1 LTPEDRL
8 DHKAQATSRRWN
20 WLRIAGLVCFGVLMA
35 EMVARL
41 TSPLV
46 AAVCGWD
53 SLAISY
59 LAVLFWR
66 LGRVDSKTLSRRAAE
81 IDQGRRMLTGLFV
94 AAAIASLG
102 AIGVIVSSGHD
113 AFRVA
118 LGGAT
123 ILISWTLMHTVF
135 ATHYAHRY
143 FAVGGGIDFPG
154 DPAPRFSEFLYFAF
168 TVGMTFQ
175 VSDVTTT
182 SQSMRRLVL
191 THAVVAFAFNT
202 VIIAITVGVAASL
215 I

>member
-1 LTPEDRL
+1 MT
-8 DHKAQATSRRWN
+8 HKAEPEAPIAVMSARRN
-20 WLRIAGLVCFGVLMA
+20 WARIAALVCLSVA
-35 EMVARL
+35 VAVMVGQK
-41 TSPLV
+41 TSPMV

-66 LGRVDSKTLSRRAAE
+66 LGRVDAQTLSRRAAE
-81 IDQGRRMLTGLFV
+81 IDQGRRMLTSLFV
-94 AAAIASLG
+94 AAAVASLG
-102 AIGVIVSSGHD
+102 AIGVIVSGGHD
-113 AFRVA
+113 AFRIA

-123 ILISWTLMHTVF
+123 ILVSWTLMHTVF

-143 FAVGGGIDFPG
+143 FQLSGGIDFPG
-154 DPAPRFSEFLYFAF
+154 DKAPRFSEFLYFAF

-182 SQSMRRLVL
+182 SQAMRRLVL
-191 THAVVAFAFNT
+191 THAVVAFGFNT

>member
-1 LTPEDRL
+1 MG
-8 DHKAQATSRRWN
+8 RRGHWA
-20 WLRIAGLVCFGVLMA
+20 RIAGLVCFGVLVSVL
-35 EMVARL
+35 VARL

-46 AAVCGWD
+46 AAVFGWD

-66 LGRVDSKTLSRRAAE
+66 LGRVDTKTLSRRAAE
-81 IDQGRRMLTGLFV
+81 IDQGRRALTGLFV
-94 AAAIASLG
+94 AAAVASLG

>member
-1 LTPEDRL
+1 MTP
-8 DHKAQATSRRWN
+8 KAQLDAPIPVMSARWN
-20 WLRIAGLVCFGVLMA
+20 WLRIAALVCLGIAASVVLA
-35 EMVARL
+35 PL
-41 TSPLV
+41 TSPFV

-59 LAVLFWR
+59 LAVLFCR
-66 LGRVDSKTLSRRAAE
+66 LGRVDAKTLSFRAAE

-94 AAAIASLG
+94 AAAVASLG
-102 AIGVIVSSGHD
+102 AIGVIVSGGHD
-113 AFRVA
+113 AFRLG

-123 ILISWTLMHTVF
+123 ILVSWTLMHTVF

-143 FAVGGGIDFPG
+143 FQVGGGIDFPG
-154 DPAPRFSEFLYFAF
+154 DTAPRFSEFLYFAL

-182 SQSMRRLVL
+182 SQAMRRLVL

>member
-1 LTPEDRL
+1 MTPEDRH
-8 DHKAQATSRRWN
+8 DHKSRAMGRRGHWA
-20 WLRIAGLVCFGVLMA
+20 RIAGLVCFGVLVSVL
-35 EMVARL
+35 VARL

-46 AAVCGWD
+46 AAVFGWD

-66 LGRVDSKTLSRRAAE
+66 LGRVDTKTLSRRAAE
-81 IDQGRRMLTGLFV
+81 IDQGRRALTGLFV
-94 AAAIASLG
+94 AAAVASLG